1 MREPSLND
9 VFLALTGH
17 GADTDQSDGKEATK

>member
-1 MREPSLND
+1 

-17 GADTDQSDGKEATK
+17 GADDQTSGERSLQEVSA